1 MPWSQPQAR
10 GSRGLANGG
19 MRVLGEAR
27 KANFTLQRN
36 LCKQI
41 CCCWVASGWA
51 RWGGPWAVAGQES
64 LAQASGSLELANGG
78 LRALG
83 EARKANF
90 TFQRNLSIYVVLG
103 ARSAGWAGL
112 GILTGQER
120 PVAGQGKPRARK
132 RWTES
137 PGRGQE
143 SQFYADPRVRCAWLA
158 EQASGLQLARRGQ
171 SQARGSSELASVD

>member
-1 MPWSQPQAR
+1 MPWNQPQAG

-19 MRVLGEAR
+19 IRALGEAR

-36 LCKQI
+36 LCKQVLLLG
-41 CCCWVASGWA
+41 CVGLGSLGRSLGCCWPGESGPGLWKPRA
-51 RWGGPWAVAGQES
+51 RQR
-64 LAQASGSLELANGG
+64 G
-78 LRALG
+78 LRALD

-90 TFQRNLSIYVVLG
+90 TFQQNLSIYVVLG

-158 EQASGLQLARRGQ
+158 GQASGLQLARRGQ

>member
-1 MPWSQPQAR
+1 MAKLGAVGVSSSSSSPGRTDLYRPKLHTWYVSED
-10 GSRGLANGG
+10 LEIYAN
-19 MRVLGEAR
+19 
-27 KANFTLQRN
+27 K
-36 LCKQI
+36 

-51 RWGGPWAVAGQES
+51 RWGGPWAVAGQGS

-78 LRALG
+78 LRALD

-158 EQASGLQLARRGQ
+158 GQASGLQLAR
-171 SQARGSSELASVD
+171 